1 MTISRRLARPML
13 ASMFVAGG
21 LDALRNPESKVK
33 AADAVVGPLTEI
45 VPSLPDNTETF
56 VRVNGAIQ
64 VGAGVLLAVGKFR
77 RLAALALIGSIIPTT
92 YAGHR
97 FWDETDEGNRAQQR
111 IHFFKNLGLLGGLIL
126 EAVDTEGAPSL
137 GWRAR
142 RQGRRVGQAVAAGR
156 LAGEAAIAHGTGA
169 KLNRSGKRGT
179 RKEVAKAHETAAKL
193 GRAGRRASWQAEGAV
208 VKAGRAGAEAHETAA
223 KLGRAG
229 RRASWQ
235 AEGAVVKAGRAGAEA
250 HETAAKLGR
259 AGRRATKKEAAKAHE
274 TAAKLGRAG
283 RRASW
288 QAEGAVVKAGRAGAD
303 VAGPYLTAGVERAG
317 PYFTAG
323 VERAGPYLTAG
334 VERAGPLLTAG
345 AERAG
350 EFLTAGTE
358 RAGEFLTAGAEH
370 AGELLSKAHHQLPVG

>member
-229 RRASWQ
+229 RRA
-235 AEGAVVKAGRAGAEA
+235 
-250 HETAAKLGR
+250 
-259 AGRRATKKEAAKAHE
+259 TKKEAAKAHE

>member
-1 MTISRRLARPML
+1 MTSMTISRRLARPML

-208 VKAGRAGAEAHETAA
+208 VKAGRAGA
-223 KLGRAG
+223 
-229 RRASWQ
+229 
-235 AEGAVVKAGRAGAEA
+235 
-250 HETAAKLGR
+250 
-259 AGRRATKKEAAKAHE
+259 
-274 TAAKLGRAG
+274 
-283 RRASW
+283 
-288 QAEGAVVKAGRAGAD
+288 D

>member
-1 MTISRRLARPML
+1 ML

-208 VKAGRAGAEAHETAA
+208 VKAGRAGA
-223 KLGRAG
+223 
-229 RRASWQ
+229 
-235 AEGAVVKAGRAGAEA
+235 
-250 HETAAKLGR
+250 
-259 AGRRATKKEAAKAHE
+259 
-274 TAAKLGRAG
+274 
-283 RRASW
+283 
-288 QAEGAVVKAGRAGAD
+288 D

>member
-1 MTISRRLARPML
+1 MTSMTISRRLARPML

-142 RQGRRVGQAVAAGR
+142 RQES
-156 LAGEAAIAHGTGA
+156 LSS
-169 KLNRSGKRGT
+169 RSGRT
-179 RKEVAKAHETAAKL
+179 L
-193 GRAGRRASWQAEGAV
+193 RARRRASSP
-208 VKAGRAGAEAHETAA
+208 HS
-223 KLGRAG
+223 
-229 RRASWQ
+229 RR
-235 AEGAVVKAGRAGAEA
+235 
-250 HETAAKLGR
+250 
-259 AGRRATKKEAAKAHE
+259 
-274 TAAKLGRAG
+274 
-283 RRASW
+283 
-288 QAEGAVVKAGRAGAD
+288 
-303 VAGPYLTAGVERAG
+303 
-317 PYFTAG
+317 
-323 VERAGPYLTAG
+323 
-334 VERAGPLLTAG
+334 PL
-345 AERAG
+345 
-350 EFLTAGTE
+350 
-358 RAGEFLTAGAEH
+358 
-370 AGELLSKAHHQLPVG
+370 S

>member
-1 MTISRRLARPML
+1 MTSMTISRRLARPML

-142 RQGRRVGQAVAAGR
+142 RQGRRVGHAVAAGR

-169 KLNRSGKRGT
+169 SSTGRERGDQ
-179 RKEVAKAHETAAKL
+179 EGGAKAHETAQTRPSRTPRAARSSS
-193 GRAGRRASWQAEGAV
+193 RAGGRRRT
-208 VKAGRAGAEAHETAA
+208 KTAA
-223 KLGRAG
+223 KL
-229 RRASWQ
+229 
-235 AEGAVVKAGRAGAEA
+235 EPD
-250 HETAAKLGR
+250 
-259 AGRRATKKEAAKAHE
+259 AAKA
-274 TAAKLGRAG
+274 AKTKPPPNSPEPDAGRPGRPKVPSSKPGGRAPMWPVHL
-283 RRASW
+283 RLSAPVLHCWR
-288 QAEGAVVKAGRAGAD
+288 
-303 VAGPYLTAGVERAG
+303 
-317 PYFTAG
+317 
-323 VERAGPYLTAG
+323 ERAGPYLTTRRSASQ
-334 VERAGPLLTAG
+334 AG

-358 RAGEFLTAGAEH
+358 RAGEFRTRRRTAVESAPSAADG
-370 AGELLSKAHHQLPVG
+370 